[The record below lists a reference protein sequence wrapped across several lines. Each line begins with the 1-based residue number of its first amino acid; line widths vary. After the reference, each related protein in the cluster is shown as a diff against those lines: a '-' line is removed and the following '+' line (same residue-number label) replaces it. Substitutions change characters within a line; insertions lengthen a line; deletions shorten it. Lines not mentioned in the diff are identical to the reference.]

1 MPGTVLATVTGDAGG
16 AGDAVRIVGG
26 AGTSVGRSSGCA
38 VPTGDEGPTVT
49 SSTDE
54 PGSGVLAMRDA
65 APADGRR
72 DRLGALATICASS
85 RGSAARSRAEP
96 SREPAVCGR
105 SVAERARCRRCC
117 GQRGNPRRGEPRGS
131 KRHRRPKRNRSRR
144 CRFDLRTL
152 ECHGVA
158 RNAISVE
165 SAKMSTAIA
174 MSAKNASA

>member
-65 APADGRR
+65 APAAGRR

-85 RGSAARSRAEP
+85 RGSAARSGLNRLVSRRSAAVRSP
-96 SREPAVCGR
+96 SGLGAVAAAGNG
-105 SVAERARCRRCC
+105 ET
-117 GQRGNPRRGEPRGS
+117 RGGEPRGS